1 MMKMADG
8 KGHLL
13 VPPRGGGGGHAKQGE
28 TTALLGKDWHPPP
41 PVPRRPGKPALP
53 ENKAILVQSP
63 PPLPPRPVSSFL
75 IALKFIIGSQSLDGS
90 PVSDSQARYQSG
102 KPRVIS
108 STSSTFMEQEALS
121 HDELEYRS
129 KSVSDEDDWNKGSKV
144 IGLEAAFKLPEWRG
158 PREKK
163 INMRPSLG
171 SFSEQEKRSQRNS
184 ISHRLHGR
192 HTGGVRRVL
201 LWNLNWNPKVHTP
214 GSISSAQVSCVW
226 FVVYEGTRKKKDQ
239 GGGPAISWCSRKL
252 PHQINSLLKLEV

>member
-1 MMKMADG
+1 MKMADG

-90 PVSDSQARYQSG
+90 LVSDSQARYQSG

-129 KSVSDEDDWNKGSKV
+129 KSVSDEDD
-144 IGLEAAFKLPEWRG
+144 
-158 PREKK
+158 
-163 INMRPSLG
+163 
-171 SFSEQEKRSQRNS
+171 
-184 ISHRLHGR
+184 
-192 HTGGVRRVL
+192 
-201 LWNLNWNPKVHTP
+201 
-214 GSISSAQVSCVW
+214 
-226 FVVYEGTRKKKDQ
+226 
-239 GGGPAISWCSRKL
+239 
-252 PHQINSLLKLEV
+252 